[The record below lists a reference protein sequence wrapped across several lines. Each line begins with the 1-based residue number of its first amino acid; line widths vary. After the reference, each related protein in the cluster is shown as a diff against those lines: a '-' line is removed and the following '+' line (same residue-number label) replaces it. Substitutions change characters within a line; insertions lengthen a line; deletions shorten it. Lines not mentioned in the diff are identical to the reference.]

1 MYIYYQVNNPFGF
14 GYNTCPLEG
23 LVEVIH
29 YDGMTY
35 IPEIGQTAWAE
46 LHYNRKLGN
55 AEIVGYQLVEEISK
69 NGDSDQS

>member
-1 MYIYYQVNNPFGF
+1 MHIYYQVNSPFD
-14 GYNTCPLEG
+14 YNTCPVEG

-29 YDGMTY
+29 YDGRTY

-46 LHYNRKLGN
+46 LHYNRKLCG
-55 AEIVGYQLVEEISK
+55 AEICGYHLVEEISE

>member
-1 MYIYYQVNNPFGF
+1 MHIYYQVNNPFGL
-14 GYNTCPLEG
+14 NTCPIDG

-46 LHYNRKLGN
+46 LHYDRELGHD
-55 AEIVGYQLVEEISK
+55 EIVGYRLVEEI
-69 NGDSDQS
+69 NGSGKVAKD